1 MKVPMSWLKD
11 FVDITSPIEDLAER
25 LTLAGLEVAS
35 IEQIGLEGA
44 DLVWDREKMV
54 LGHIL
59 RVEQH
64 PNADRLVL
72 ATVDIGTTEPET
84 VVTGAPNLFDFVGK
98 GDIGNLDLKS
108 PFVMEGATV
117 YDGHAKE
124 PGKKMKLKGREIR
137 GIMNRHM
144 LCSEKEIGLSDDHE
158 GIILA
163 HDDASPGT
171 PLVDLWGDIV
181 LDLDLTPNLSRCLS
195 IIGVAREV
203 AALTGQKM
211 RYPDTTFDAKGSLLE
226 NRLVIE
232 TTEPELNP
240 RFIAILIEGITIRPS
255 PYWMQRRL
263 RLAGMR
269 PINNIVDVSNYVM
282 LEVGQPNHAFDWD
295 VLRQRADEY
304 AGPTGPVKIITR
316 LAEPGEP
323 VLTLDGKTHEL
334 PEYSILVT
342 DPKGNLS
349 IGGIM
354 GGAESEVGEASKN
367 ILLEAAAWNFINIRR
382 TSQALTIDSEAG
394 NRFSRG
400 VHPSQAMLG
409 ALRGAKLMAELAG
422 GTIAGD
428 IVDYYPN
435 PPETITLDL
444 HQSEVTRLLGIELS
458 LTEIKKIL
466 MALEFQVEETGPASL
481 PSGQRSRT
489 YDSHILRVIVP
500 DYRLDIFSEPT
511 TCRADLVEEIA
522 RIYGYDRL
530 PVSEMA
536 DEMPSQ
542 RNNLMFDREE
552 SIRDLMV
559 EVGMQ
564 EIITYRLTSP
574 EAEAR
579 ILGKDHNETTTYVT
593 LANPTTPERTV
604 MRHSLLNSVL
614 EVVAENTKHQDQVQ
628 MFEVGHIYLPYED
641 GSEQEAI
648 LPIEQLRLAIVMTGP
663 REETGWLRKDTTLLD
678 FYDLKGVVESLLTGL
693 HISKVSFEPTQHPS
707 YHPGRVSEL
716 KVNNKSLGIFGQ
728 LHPEVVEDYDFK
740 TEGDW
745 PVVAA
750 DFDLGLLLDQV
761 PESHTVRSVPR
772 FPSVQQDLAIVVDEH
787 TPVDQVQSLIVQ
799 SGQPLL
805 TKVRLF
811 DVYRGD
817 QIGPGKKSL
826 AFNLTFQSESR
837 TLTDKM
843 VAKQQQ
849 NILKRLERDLG
860 ATLRS

>member
-1 MKVPMSWLKD
+1 
-11 FVDITSPIEDLAER
+11 
-25 LTLAGLEVAS
+25 
-35 IEQIGLEGA
+35 
-44 DLVWDREKMV
+44 
-54 LGHIL
+54 
-59 RVEQH
+59 
-64 PNADRLVL
+64 
-72 ATVDIGTTEPET
+72 
-84 VVTGAPNLFDFVGK
+84 
-98 GDIGNLDLKS
+98 
-108 PFVMEGATV
+108 
-117 YDGHAKE
+117 
-124 PGKKMKLKGREIR
+124 
-137 GIMNRHM
+137 
-144 LCSEKEIGLSDDHE
+144 
-158 GIILA
+158 
-163 HDDASPGT
+163 
-171 PLVDLWGDIV
+171 
-181 LDLDLTPNLSRCLS
+181 
-195 IIGVAREV
+195 
-203 AALTGQKM
+203 
-211 RYPDTTFDAKGSLLE
+211 
-226 NRLVIE
+226 
-232 TTEPELNP
+232 
-240 RFIAILIEGITIRPS
+240 
-255 PYWMQRRL
+255 
-263 RLAGMR
+263 
-269 PINNIVDVSNYVM
+269 
-282 LEVGQPNHAFDWD
+282 
-295 VLRQRADEY
+295 
-304 AGPTGPVKIITR
+304 
-316 LAEPGEP
+316 
-323 VLTLDGKTHEL
+323 
-334 PEYSILVT
+334 
-342 DPKGNLS
+342 
-349 IGGIM
+349 
-354 GGAESEVGEASKN
+354 
-367 ILLEAAAWNFINIRR
+367 
-382 TSQALTIDSEAG
+382 
-394 NRFSRG
+394 
-400 VHPSQAMLG
+400 MLG

-422 GTIAGD
+422 GTISGD

-628 MFEVGHIYLPYED
+628 MFEVGHIYLPHDDESD
-641 GSEQEAI
+641 QESI
-648 LPIEQLRLAIVMTGP
+648 LPIEQLRLAVVMTGP
-663 REETGWLRKDTTLLD
+663 REKTGWLRKDTTPLD
-678 FYDLKGVVESLLTGL
+678 FYDVKGVVESLLTGL
-693 HISKVSFEPTQHPS
+693 HLSEVSFEPTQHPS
-707 YHPGRVSEL
+707 YHPGRIAEL

>member
-72 ATVDIGTTEPET
+72 ATVDIGTTEPEI
-84 VVTGAPNLFDFVGK
+84 VVTGAPNLFEFVGK
-98 GDIGNLDLKS
+98 GDISNLDLKS

-195 IIGVAREV
+195 IMGVAREV

-240 RFIAILIEGITIRPS
+240 RFIAILIEGITLRPS

-295 VLRQRADEY
+295 ILRQRADEY
-304 AGPTGPVKIITR
+304 AGPTAPVKILTR
-316 LAEPGEP
+316 LAEPGET

-334 PEYSILVT
+334 PEFSILVT

-349 IGGIM
+349 IGGVM
-354 GGAESEVGEASKN
+354 GGAESEVNEASKN

-382 TSQALTIDSEAG
+382 TSQALTIYSEAG
-394 NRFSRG
+394 DRFSRG

-422 GTIAGD
+422 GTISGD

-435 PPETITLDL
+435 PPETITIDL

-466 MALEFQVEETGPASL
+466 RALEFQVEETGPASQS
-481 PSGQRSRT
+481 SGQRSRT
-489 YDSHILRVIVP
+489 HDSHILRVVVP

-511 TCRADLVEEIA
+511 TGRADLVEEIA

-574 EAEAR
+574 GAEAR
-579 ILGKDHNETTTYVT
+579 ILGKDHAETTPYVT

-614 EVVAENTKHQDQVQ
+614 EVVAENTKHQDRVQ
-628 MFEVGHIYLPYED
+628 MFEVGHIYLPNED
-641 GSEQEAI
+641 GSGQEAI
-648 LPIEQLRLAIVMTGP
+648 LPIEQLRLAVVMTGP
-663 REETGWLRKDTTLLD
+663 REKTGWLRKDTTLLD

-693 HISKVSFEPTQHPS
+693 HLSEVSFEPTQHPS
-707 YHPGRVSEL
+707 YHPGRVAEL

-728 LHPEVVEDYDFK
+728 LHPQVVEVYDFK

-772 FPSVQQDLAIVVDEH
+772 FPSVQQDIAIVIDEH
-787 TPVDQVQSLIVQ
+787 TPVDQVQSLIAQ

-805 TKVRLF
+805 TKARLF

>member
-11 FVDITSPIEDLAER
+11 FVDITSPIEDLAKR

-84 VVTGAPNLFDFVGK
+84 VVTGAPNLFEFVGK
-98 GDIGNLDLKS
+98 GDISNLDLKS

-195 IIGVAREV
+195 IMGVAREV

-211 RYPDTTFDAKGSLLE
+211 RYPDTTFDAKGSLPE

-295 VLRQRADEY
+295 VLRQRADKY

-316 LAEPGEP
+316 LAEPGEL
-323 VLTLDGKTHEL
+323 VLTLDGKTYEL
-334 PEYSILVT
+334 PEFSILVT

-354 GGAESEVGEASKN
+354 GGAESEVNEYSKN

-382 TSQALTIDSEAG
+382 TSQALTIYSEAG
-394 NRFSRG
+394 DRFSRG

-422 GTIAGD
+422 GTISGD

-435 PPETITLDL
+435 PPETITIDL

-466 MALEFQVEETGPASL
+466 RALEFQVEEIEPASQ

-489 YDSHILRVIVP
+489 YDSHILRVVVP

-511 TCRADLVEEIA
+511 TGRADLVEEIA

-559 EVGMQ
+559 EAGMQ
-564 EIITYRLTSP
+564 EIITYRLTSA

-579 ILGKDHNETTTYVT
+579 ILGKDHAETTTYVT

-628 MFEVGHIYLPYED
+628 MFEVGHIYLPNED
-641 GSEQEAI
+641 GSGQEAI
-648 LPIEQLRLAIVMTGP
+648 LPIEQRRLTVVMTGP
-663 REETGWLRKDTTLLD
+663 REEIGWLRRDTTLFD
-678 FYDLKGVVESLLTGL
+678 FYDLKGVVESLLAGL

-707 YHPGRVSEL
+707 YHPGRVAEL
-716 KVNNKSLGIFGQ
+716 KVNNKSLGILGQ
-728 LHPEVVEDYDFK
+728 LHPVVVEDYDFK
-740 TEGDW
+740 TEKDW

-750 DFDLGLLLDQV
+750 DFDLDLLLSQV
-761 PESHTVRSVPR
+761 PESHLVRSVPR
-772 FPSVQQDLAIVVDEH
+772 FPSVQQDIAIVVDER
-787 TPVDQVQSLIVQ
+787 TPVDQVQSLIAQ

-811 DVYRGD
+811 DVYRGN

-826 AFNLTFQSESR
+826 AFKLTFQSENR

>member
-1 MKVPMSWLKD
+1 MKVPISWLKD
-11 FVDITSPIEDLAER
+11 FVDISSPIEDLAER

-35 IEQIGLEGA
+35 IQQIGLEGA
-44 DLVWDREKMV
+44 DLVWNPDKMV

-72 ATVDIGTTEPET
+72 ATVDIGTADPET
-84 VVTGAPNLFDFVGK
+84 VVTGAPNLFEFVGK
-98 GDIGNLDLKS
+98 GDISDLDLKS

-117 YDGHAKE
+117 YDGHAQE

-163 HDDASPGT
+163 HEDASPGT
-171 PLVDLWGDIV
+171 PLVDLWGDTV
-181 LDLDLTPNLSRCLS
+181 LDIDLTPNLSRCLS
-195 IIGVAREV
+195 IMGVAREV

-240 RFIAILIEGITIRPS
+240 RFIAILIEGIAIRPS

-295 VLRQRADEY
+295 VLRRRADEY
-304 AGPTGPVKIITR
+304 AGLTAPVKIITR
-316 LAEPGEP
+316 LAEPGER
-323 VLTLDGKTHEL
+323 VLTLDGKTHEP
-334 PEYSILVT
+334 PEFSILVT
-342 DPKGNLS
+342 DPEGNLS

-354 GGAESEVGEASKN
+354 GGAESEVNETSEN

-382 TSQALTIDSEAG
+382 TGQALAISSEAG
-394 NRFSRG
+394 YRFSRG

-422 GTIAGD
+422 GTISGD

-435 PPETITLDL
+435 PPETITMDL
-444 HQSEVTRLLGIELS
+444 HQSDVTRLLGIELS
-458 LTEIKKIL
+458 LAEIKTIL
-466 MALEFQVEETGPASL
+466 RLLEFRVEELGTASQPL
-481 PSGQRSRT
+481 GQSPGAH
-489 YDSHILRVIVP
+489 DSPILHVTVP
-500 DYRLDIFSEPT
+500 DHRLDIFSEPT

-522 RIYGYDRL
+522 RVYGYDRL
-530 PVSEMA
+530 PVSELA

-542 RNNLMFDREE
+542 RNNVSFDREE

-574 EAEAR
+574 GAEAR
-579 ILGKDHNETTTYVT
+579 ILGREHAETSTYVT

-604 MRHSLLNSVL
+604 MRHSLLNSIL

-628 MFEVGHIYLPYED
+628 MFEVGHVYLPHED
-641 GSEQEAI
+641 GSGQEAI
-648 LPIEQLRLAIVMTGP
+648 LPNEQLRLAVVMTGP
-663 REETGWLRKDTTLLD
+663 REGAGWLRKDTSLLD
-678 FYDLKGVVESLLTGL
+678 FYDLKGVVESLLAGL
-693 HISKVSFEPTQHPS
+693 HITKISFEPAQHAS
-707 YHPGRVSEL
+707 FHPGRVAKLLVDNE
-716 KVNNKSLGIFGQ
+716 SLGNFGQ
-728 LHPEVVEDYDFK
+728 LHPEVVEAYDFK
-740 TEGDW
+740 TERDW
-745 PVVAA
+745 PVLAA
-750 DFDLGLLLDQV
+750 DLDLGLLLAQV
-761 PESHTVRSVPR
+761 PESHLVRSVPR
-772 FPSVQQDLAIVVDEH
+772 FPSVQQDIAIVVEEG
-787 TPVDQVQSLIVQ
+787 TPVERVQSLITQ

-805 TKVRLF
+805 AKALLF

-817 QIGPGKKSL
+817 QIGPGKKSF

-849 NILKRLERDLG
+849 TILKRLERDLG
-860 ATLRS
+860 AKLRS